1 MGVEPTRDRLTAP
14 PGFEVR
20 TPHRGR
26 FSSIAQAGRWA
37 EQVEPPPVDAS
48 QVAAADGD
56 AVAIEEFENLDSDLS
71 AIVEPVAELRG
82 VEAGG
87 IEPGKLLRDADHLG
101 KRAA

>member
-26 FSSIAQAGRWA
+26 FSSIAQAGRRA

-48 QVAAADGD
+48 QVAAADRD
-56 AVAIEEFENLDSDLS
+56 AVAIEELENLDSDLS
-71 AIVEPVAELRG
+71 AVVEPVSELRRI
-82 VEAGG
+82 EAG
-87 IEPGKLLRDADHLG
+87 RMQRR
-101 KRAA
+101 KRCV